1 MRILYLNHN
10 VIGSGTFRRAFNLGR
25 EMAARGHDVTVV
37 TTSRSARVRTVWAE
51 REGVRLLEAP
61 DLMWGPGRTGWDPYN
76 ALRRI
81 GALSRTPFDLVHA
94 FDCRPAVIFPAL
106 AVARAGA
113 ALFIDWAD
121 WWGRGGT
128 IEERSGWAVRTFFGP
143 IETWFE
149 ESFRTRA
156 AGATVI
162 STALRDRCIALGVP
176 ADRVL
181 HLPDGSR
188 PPAGPR
194 DRMAARAALGVDG
207 EPLLVHVGTAHP
219 GDAALLF
226 EAFRRARVAQPTVR
240 LVMAGMFRGTAP
252 PDLVASGAVHVTGG
266 LDGETLQQWLAAA
279 DACVVALRNTI
290 ANRGRWPSKVN
301 EYLAAGRTTV
311 MTDVSDLA
319 DRVRAAGAG
328 CVAAPNADAL
338 GRALVEAVRDPAGR
352 AEAERS
358 ARVLARSLAWDGL
371 AATLAGFYADVLG
384 RRARPLA
391 ASA

>member
-1 MRILYLNHN
+1 
-10 VIGSGTFRRAFNLGR
+10 
-25 EMAARGHDVTVV
+25 
-37 TTSRSARVRTVWAE
+37 
-51 REGVRLLEAP
+51 
-61 DLMWGPGRTGWDPYN
+61 
-76 ALRRI
+76 
-81 GALSRTPFDLVHA
+81 VHA

-106 AVARAGA
+106 AAARAGA

-176 ADRVL
+176 AHRVL

-194 DRMAARAALGVDG
+194 PDRMVARAALGVDG
-207 EPLLVHVGTAHP
+207 APLLVHVGTAHP

-226 EAFRRARVAQPTVR
+226 DAFRSARAAEPALR
-240 LVMAGMFRGTAP
+240 LVLAGMFRGTAP
-252 PDLVASGAVHVTGG
+252 ADLVASGAVRVTGA
-266 LDGETLQQWLAAA
+266 LEADTLQQWLAAA
-279 DACVVALRNTI
+279 DVCVIAMRDTI

-301 EYLAAGRTTV
+301 EYLAAGRATV

-328 CVAAPNADAL
+328 RVAAPDAHAL
-338 GRALVEAVRDPAGR
+338 ARALVETVRDGAGGV
-352 AEAERS
+352 AAERS
-358 ARVLARSLAWDGL
+358 ARALAETLAWDGL
-371 AATLAGFYADVLG
+371 AGTLAGFYAEVLG
-384 RRARPLA
+384 GRAQPLA